1 MKTQFWERDHN
12 KKVVASMRRDEE
24 LKIKEKLQKELQ
36 DDLDEKARQA

>member
-1 MKTQFWERDHN
+1 MKTQFQERDYN

-24 LKIKEKLQKELQ
+24 FKIKEKLQKELQ